1 MSIFH
6 PLWAPPNKQE
16 LIKGSKILK
25 IADGLPKNDREQ
37 DYLDAIGAFY
47 KDWENLDHQ
56 TRTKNFEIKMGE
68 VYKKRTDDKEAA
80 VFYALALN
88 ASADKSDKTYKN
100 QRKAGEIL
108 ESLFPDQPNH
118 PGIAHYIIHNYDNP
132 VLAKKALP
140 TARRYADIAPGSAH
154 AQHMPSHIF
163 TRLGLWDESIA
174 SNIKSTSSALCYAQ
188 NGDIEGHWDEEIHG
202 MDYLVYAYLQQGD
215 NEKAIEQLRYLQSI
229 DKVFPVNFKIYAL
242 TAIPSRIA
250 MENKNWDAAAKLEF
264 LTIDIPW
271 EKFPWVK
278 SIIHFSRS
286 IGASRSGQIDLA
298 ENEIDILEN
307 LYKKLLDSG
316 DSYKA
321 NQVLIEINSAKAWL
335 SFAKGYNENAI
346 ELMKEAVRLEDNTE
360 KNPTTPGEILPA
372 RELLGDMYLAMD
384 KPVKALDAYEMDF
397 EIHPNRFNGIYG
409 AAISAKKLGNN
420 LKAKQYFEK
429 LLILSENSNGTRPE
443 IKESNEF
450 LNKNKLST

>member
-1 MSIFH
+1 
-6 PLWAPPNKQE
+6 
-16 LIKGSKILK
+16 
-25 IADGLPKNDREQ
+25 
-37 DYLDAIGAFY
+37 
-47 KDWENLDHQ
+47 
-56 TRTKNFEIKMGE
+56 
-68 VYKKRTDDKEAA
+68 
-80 VFYALALN
+80 
-88 ASADKSDKTYKN
+88 
-100 QRKAGEIL
+100 
-108 ESLFPDQPNH
+108 
-118 PGIAHYIIHNYDNP
+118 
-132 VLAKKALP
+132 
-140 TARRYADIAPGSAH
+140 
-154 AQHMPSHIF
+154 
-163 TRLGLWDESIA
+163 
-174 SNIKSTSSALCYAQ
+174 
-188 NGDIEGHWDEEIHG
+188 
-202 MDYLVYAYLQQGD
+202 
-215 NEKAIEQLRYLQSI
+215 
-229 DKVFPVNFKIYAL
+229 VNFKIYAL

-429 LLILSENSNGTRPE
+429 LLILSENSNGNRPE